1 MSLSAGAFI
10 EKNKMASAN
19 AWLVLLQITM
29 PDNTVF
35 RVCANNEDVTW
46 PVTAGNIYTAFP
58 FELDEIGDSSK
69 GEVPSFSIKV
79 SNITRTLIPYLED
92 QDGLIDSTVKLY
104 IANSVN
110 VTTEAIGTGVNNN
123 SPEIELDYNIT
134 DSSYDAQWVYFTLG
148 AMNPFNRRFPRNKV
162 WKNICS
168 YKEFKG
174 GRCQYVGA
182 ETICDRSLAT
192 CRDTMNNAINF
203 GGKPGVGT
211 KGVYV

>member
-1 MSLSAGAFI
+1 VGLSAGAFI

-29 PDNTVF
+29 PDDTVF

-46 PVTAGNIYTAFP
+46 PVTAGNVYSAFP
-58 FELDEIGDSSK
+58 FEVDEIGDSSK

-92 QDGLIDSTVKLY
+92 QDGLIDSTIKLY
-104 IANSVN
+104 IVNSIN
-110 VTTEAIGTGVNNN
+110 ATTDALGAGVNNN
-123 SPEIELDYNIT
+123 SPEIELDYDVT
-134 DSSYDAQWVYFTLG
+134 DSNYDAQWVYFTLG
-148 AMNPFNRRFPRNKV
+148 ALNPYNRRFPRNKV

-168 YKEFKG
+168 YKEFG
-174 GRCQYVGA
+174 GDRCQYAGA
-182 ETICDRSLAT
+182 ETTCDRSLAT
-192 CRDTMNNAINF
+192 CRDTMNNSINF